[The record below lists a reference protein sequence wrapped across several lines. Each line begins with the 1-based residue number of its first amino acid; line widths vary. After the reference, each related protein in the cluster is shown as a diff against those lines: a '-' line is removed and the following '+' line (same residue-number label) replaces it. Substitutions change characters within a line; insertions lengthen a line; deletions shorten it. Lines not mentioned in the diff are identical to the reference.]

1 VVALRA
7 ADALGYMTDKAAL
20 KWIAIR
26 SHGTPRVSL
35 RQFRYYDDVAIN
47 PIWPLPTLAEYE
59 H

>member
-1 VVALRA
+1 
-7 ADALGYMTDKAAL
+7 MTDKAAL